1 MNTTTNSTMNQVVL
15 TLTRPNR
22 PVYTTT
28 SSNAETVPPMSCHGL
43 KRPHLVLVLSMML
56 PSSGSMK
63 ISAMRMTTTRL
74 VMMPMSLVAMPLSTP
89 ANSELVTYTMK
100 YVLRAL

>member
-1 MNTTTNSTMNQVVL
+1 
-15 TLTRPNR
+15 
-22 PVYTTT
+22 
-28 SSNAETVPPMSCHGL
+28 
-43 KRPHLVLVLSMML
+43 MML

-63 ISAMRMTTTRL
+63 ISAMRMITTRL